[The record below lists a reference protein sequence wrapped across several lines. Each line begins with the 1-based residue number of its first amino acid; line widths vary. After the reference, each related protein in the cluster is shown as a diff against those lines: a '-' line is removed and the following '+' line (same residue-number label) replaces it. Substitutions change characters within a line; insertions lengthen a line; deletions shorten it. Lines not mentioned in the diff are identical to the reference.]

1 MESLPLTLE
10 SLSSDGV
17 DTAQMSLA
25 QDGISNSLRG
35 AGTILGGRIVRPV
48 LSMVTNTQYTLL
60 GNSIGVLFFGL
71 KAAARGPV
79 MMSSSKF
86 IEGFWCNE
94 CTCSHSLCVLSSQAA
109 AGCTDRNGMVNARL
123 IKHALE
129 AGLKEGETAAA
140 ASVQASTLAAADP
153 LVTH

>member
-35 AGTILGGRIVRPV
+35 AGTIMGGRIVRPI
-48 LSMVTNTQYTLL
+48 LSWVTNTQYTLL

-79 MMSSSKF
+79 LYMSSKF
-86 IEGFWCNE
+86 LEGFWCKE
-94 CTCSHSLCVLSSQAA
+94 Y
-109 AGCTDRNGMVNARL
+109 RNGMVNARL

-140 ASVQASTLAAADP
+140 VSRATTGRSRC
-153 LVTH
+153 

>member
-71 KAAARGPV
+71 KAAARGP
-79 MMSSSKF
+79 MMMMGSKF

-94 CTCSHSLCVLSSQAA
+94 CTCSHSLAFFRLKQLPAAQTGTAWSTRGSS
-109 AGCTDRNGMVNARL
+109 
-123 IKHALE
+123 
-129 AGLKEGETAAA
+129 
-140 ASVQASTLAAADP
+140 STLSRQVSRKARRP
-153 LVTH
+153 PR

>member
-17 DTAQMSLA
+17 DTARMSLA

-35 AGTILGGRIVRPV
+35 AGTIMGGRIVRPI

-79 MMSSSKF
+79 LYMGSKF
-86 IEGFWCNE
+86 LEGFWCNE
-94 CTCSHSLCVLSSQAA
+94 Y
-109 AGCTDRNGMVNARL
+109 RNGMVNARL

-140 ASVQASTLAAADP
+140 VSRATTGRSRC
-153 LVTH
+153 

>member
-1 MESLPLTLE
+1 MGSLPLTLE

-35 AGTILGGRIVRPV
+35 AGTIMGGRIVRPI

-71 KAAARGPV
+71 KSAARGPV
-79 MMSSSKF
+79 VYMSSKF
-86 IEGFWCNE
+86 LEGFWCNE
-94 CTCSHSLCVLSSQAA
+94 CTCSHSLCVLSSKPQAA

-140 ASVQASTLAAADP
+140 VSVQSARLRP
-153 LVTH
+153 LLTH